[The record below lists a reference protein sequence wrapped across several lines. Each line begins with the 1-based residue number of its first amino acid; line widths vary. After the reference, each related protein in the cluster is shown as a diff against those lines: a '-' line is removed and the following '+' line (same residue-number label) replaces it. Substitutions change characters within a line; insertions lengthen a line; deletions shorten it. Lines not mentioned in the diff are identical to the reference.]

1 MDNCAYFFSGVLA
14 GVAGIT
20 LLALLDNKYNFIT
33 TTPTANDNEKSNMVI
48 IIRDNCNK
56 NTDNTQGD
64 STGSTDN
71 EPTDTTENTDIPN
84 ENTNDDAAI
93 VAA

>member
-1 MDNCAYFFSGVLA
+1 MDNCAYFFTGVLA

-20 LLALLDNKYNFIT
+20 LLALLDSKYNFIT
-33 TTPTANDNEKSNMVI
+33 TTPTANDNEKSNMI
-48 IIRDNCNK
+48 LIIRDNNNK

-64 STGSTDN
+64 NTESNDNETTDN
-71 EPTDTTENTDIPN
+71 TD
-84 ENTNDDAAI
+84 ENTNDDAAV